1 MASLFESLPPE
12 MVQKCMEFLPFDKL
26 IERGAWAWEA
36 HSRRRGIDGDRSL
49 KSVSKAVCAAVRR
62 ALTKG
67 RWRPIRYVAEQGLA
81 VCAAGDLGW
90 PLSNRRGEGA
100 FADPQ
105 PAAAC
110 EIFREA
116 WALDPALVIRI
127 IIFDWNTYP
136 ARGPPPANLI
146 PSKATHGVYQGR
158 FLWIVEPSAAGLSR
172 VVSALEATYVIREE
186 WGAPVFFPHFMLYM
200 IWMAHPRILGTPGDT
215 GKLVGIGLEA
225 WADSQL
231 AGDFAANYMLDN
243 LHFTGD
249 DLDML
254 DVTAQL
260 WSEGW
265 ENRAKARAFCAEI
278 ARVRERLAERRAA
291 ELNGEYDSEVWDDGD
306 DEDDDYD

>member
-1 MASLFESLPPE
+1 
-12 MVQKCMEFLPFDKL
+12 MVQKCVEFLPFDKL
-26 IERGAWAWEA
+26 IERGAWACEA

-49 KSVSKAVCAAVRR
+49 KSVSKAVCAAVRH

-100 FADPQ
+100 FADPP

-172 VVSALEATYVIREE
+172 VVSALEPTYFIQGEL
-186 WGAPVFFPHFMLYM
+186 GAPRFFPQFMLWM
-200 IWMAHPRILGTPGDT
+200 IWMAHPELSCPREDA

-225 WADSQL
+225 WADPQL

-254 DVTAQL
+254 DVTAPL

-265 ENRAKARAFCAEI
+265 ENRTKARAFCAEI
-278 ARVRERLAERRAA
+278 ARIREALAERHAA
-291 ELNGEYDSEVWDDGD
+291 FNAYLNGELDSESESDDSD
-306 DEDDDYD
+306 SEPQYDDDDPRAY